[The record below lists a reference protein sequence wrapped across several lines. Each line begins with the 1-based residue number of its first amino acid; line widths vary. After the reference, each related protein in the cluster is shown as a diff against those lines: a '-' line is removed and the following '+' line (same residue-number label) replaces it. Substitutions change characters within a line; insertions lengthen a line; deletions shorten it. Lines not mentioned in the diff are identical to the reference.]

1 MNRRLS
7 FAVPFLLGASVV
19 QGQRAPDAVAID
31 PTHHNVLFENNHVRV
46 FRALISPGARSPMH
60 THPRRV
66 LLSLAN
72 ARLRF
77 TLPDGTNPI
86 FDLHPGQVLWM
97 DSDEHAWEMVS
108 GQAHVIG
115 VEVKAAMRGA
125 PPAFTLPATDAVRA
139 DPVAHQVA
147 LENEHVRVLT
157 GLAGTGYRSPM
168 HSHSGDFVLISAGRV
183 RLRLTPQ
190 GAPAPVI
197 LDLYPGQVLWL
208 ERQAHAW
215 EILAGQHNAFAVEL
229 KSTWR

>member
-1 MNRRLS
+1 MKSRLS
-7 FAVPFLLGASVV
+7 FAFPLLLLSASAAA
-19 QGQRAPDAVAID
+19 QGAPDAVAID
-31 PTHHNVLFENNHVRV
+31 PTHHHVLFENDHVRV
-46 FRALISPGARSPMH
+46 FRALVSPGAQSPMH

-66 LLSLAN
+66 LVSLSN

-77 TLPDGTNPI
+77 TLPDGTKPI
-86 FDLHPGQVLWM
+86 FDLQPGQVLWM
-97 DSDEHAWEMVS
+97 ESDQHAWETVS

-125 PPAFTLPATDAVRA
+125 PPAFPLPATDAVAA
-139 DPVAHQVA
+139 DPAAHQIA
-147 LENEHVRVLT
+147 FENEHVRVLS

-168 HSHSGDFVLISAGRV
+168 HSHSGEFVLIAAGRA

-197 LDLYPGQVLWL
+197 IDLYPGQVLWL
-208 ERQAHAW
+208 ERQTHAW

>member
-1 MNRRLS
+1 MKRRLS

-31 PTHHNVLFENNHVRV
+31 PTHHTVLFENNHVRV
-46 FRALISPGARSPMH
+46 FRALVAPGARSPMH
-60 THPRRV
+60 SHPRRV
-66 LLSLAN
+66 LVSLGN

-115 VEVKAAMRGA
+115 VEVKAAMRAA
-125 PPAFTLPATDAVRA
+125 PPPFRLPANDPVTA
-139 DPVAHQVA
+139 DPVGHQVA

-157 GLAGTGYRSPM
+157 GLAGQGYRP
-168 HSHSGDFVLISAGRV
+168 GEGGGEDLEGRGQCLAFVVV
-183 RLRLTPQ
+183 RRGARMARLLPGGVTAELLQ
-190 GAPAPVI
+190 RAPVPI
-197 LDLYPGQVLWL
+197 VVLP
-208 ERQAHAW
+208 A
-215 EILAGQHNAFAVEL
+215 
-229 KSTWR
+229 